1 MTTTAPVTS
10 SPPPTAPLGTS
21 TTANGTD
28 PTGVLNFTQN
38 FDTFLT
44 LLTTQLKNQD
54 PLAPTDTNQFTQEL
68 VSFSQV
74 EQQIKTNSQLA
85 TLISDQSSSQ
95 ALAALPTIG
104 RAIEYQGN
112 KSVLENGGAT
122 FSYTP
127 PANTAAVTLSILD
140 ASGNVVVSGKG
151 DPSTGKHS
159 FTWNGQ
165 TANGQQLPDG
175 GVYTLQV
182 RAADAKGNSVTV
194 PTTGTGT
201 IDNVSVTNNAATF
214 DVSGISVPL
223 SQLVKFVTSSATT
236 TSP

>member
-1 MTTTAPVTS
+1 MTTTTPVT

-85 TLISDQSSSQ
+85 TLLNNEASAETIS
-95 ALAALPTIG
+95 ALPSIG
-104 RAIEYQGN
+104 RTIEYQSNQGA
-112 KSVLENGGAT
+112 LQNGSAT
-122 FSYTP
+122 FSYTLP
-127 PANTAAVTLSILD
+127 STAAKATINILD
-140 ASGNVVVSGKG
+140 STGNIVASAQG
-151 DPSTGKHS
+151 DPSAGKHS

-165 TANGQQLPDG
+165 NASGLQLADG
-175 GVYTLQV
+175 IYTLQV
-182 RAADAKGNSVTV
+182 LAVDAKNQPITA
-194 PTTGTGT
+194 TTTATGT
-201 IDNVSVTNNAATF
+201 IDNVSVVNNAPTF
-214 DVSGISVPL
+214 DVSGVSVPF
-223 SQLVKFVTSSATT
+223 SQLVKFVTGSNSTP
-236 TSP
+236 SQ

>member
-10 SPPPTAPLGTS
+10 TPSTAPVGTS

-74 EQQIKTNSQLA
+74 EQQIKTNSQLT
-85 TLISDQSSSQ
+85 TLLNNEASAQTIS
-95 ALAALPTIG
+95 ALPSIG
-104 RAIEYQGN
+104 RTIEYQSNQGA
-112 KSVLENGGAT
+112 LQNGSAT
-122 FSYTP
+122 FSYTLP
-127 PANTAAVTLSILD
+127 STAAKATLNILD
-140 ASGNVVVSGKG
+140 PTGNIVASAQG
-151 DPSTGKHS
+151 DPSAGKHS

-165 TANGQQLPDG
+165 NASGLQLADG
-175 GVYTLQV
+175 TYSLQV
-182 RAADAKGNSVTV
+182 LAVDSKNQPITA
-194 PTTGTGT
+194 TTTATGT
-201 IDNVSVTNNAATF
+201 IDNVSVVNNAPTF
-214 DVSGISVPL
+214 DVSGISVPF
-223 SQLVKFVTSSATT
+223 SQLVKFVTSSNST
-236 TSP
+236 TSQ

>member
-74 EQQIKTNSQLA
+74 EQQIKTNSQLTSLLNNQA
-85 TLISDQSSSQ
+85 SAETIS
-95 ALAALPTIG
+95 ALPSIG
-104 RAIEYQGN
+104 RTIEYQG
-112 KSVLENGGAT
+112 SQGALQNGNVI
-122 FSYTP
+122 FSYTLP
-127 PANTAAVTLSILD
+127 STAASVRINILD
-140 ASGNVVVSGKG
+140 PKGNVVSSAQG
-151 DPSTGKHS
+151 DGSAGKHS

-165 TANGQQLPDG
+165 NASGLQLADG
-175 GVYTLQV
+175 TYTLQV
-182 RAADAKGNSVTV
+182 LAVDSKNQQITA
-194 PTTGTGT
+194 TTTATGT
-201 IDNVSVTNNAATF
+201 IDNVSVTNNAPTF
-214 DVSGISVPL
+214 DVSGISVPF
-223 SQLVKFVTSSATT
+223 SQLVKFITSSATT

>member
-1 MTTTAPVTS
+1 MTTTAPVT

-28 PTGVLNFTQN
+28 PTGVLNFTQK

-68 VSFSQV
+68 VSFSGV

-85 TLISDQSSSQ
+85 TLLNNETSAETIS
-95 ALAALPTIG
+95 ALPSIG
-104 RAIEYQGN
+104 RTIEYQSNQGA
-112 KSVLENGGAT
+112 LQNGSAT
-122 FSYTP
+122 FSYTLP
-127 PANTAAVTLSILD
+127 SAAAKATINILD
-140 ASGNVVVSGKG
+140 STGNIVASAQGN
-151 DPSTGKHS
+151 PSAGKHS

-165 TANGQQLPDG
+165 NASGLQLADG
-175 GVYTLQV
+175 TYTLQV
-182 RAADAKGNSVTV
+182 LAVDSKNQQI
-194 PTTGTGT
+194 TTTTTATGT
-201 IDNVSVTNNAATF
+201 IDNVSVINNAPTF
-214 DVSGISVPL
+214 DVSGISVPF
-223 SQLVKFVTSSATT
+223 SQLVKFVTSSNST

>member
-1 MTTTAPVTS
+1 MTTTTPVT

-85 TLISDQSSSQ
+85 TLLNNEASAETIS
-95 ALAALPTIG
+95 ALPSIG
-104 RAIEYQGN
+104 RTIEYQSNQGA
-112 KSVLENGGAT
+112 LQNGSAT
-122 FSYTP
+122 FSYTLP
-127 PANTAAVTLSILD
+127 STAAKATLNILD
-140 ASGNVVVSGKG
+140 STGNIVASAQG
-151 DPSTGKHS
+151 DPSAGKHT

-165 TANGQQLPDG
+165 NASGLQLADG
-175 GVYTLQV
+175 TYTLQV
-182 RAADAKGNSVTV
+182 LAIDSKNQPITATTTATGN
-194 PTTGTGT
+194 
-201 IDNVSVTNNAATF
+201 IDNVSVINNAPTF
-214 DVSGISVPL
+214 DVSGISVPF
-223 SQLVKFVTSSATT
+223 SQLVKFVTSSNST

>member
-1 MTTTAPVTS
+1 MTTTTPVT

-28 PTGVLNFTQN
+28 PTGVANFTQN

-74 EQQIKTNSQLA
+74 EQQIKTNSQIA
-85 TLISDQSSSQ
+85 TLISDQSS
-95 ALAALPTIG
+95 AEAIGALPAIG

-112 KSVLENGGAT
+112 KSVLENGGAS

-127 PANTAAVTLSILD
+127 PANTAAVTLSIVD

-151 DPSTGKHS
+151 DPSASKHS

-165 TANGQQLPDG
+165 TANGQQLPNG

-182 RAADAKGNSVTV
+182 RAVDAKGNSVTV

-201 IDNVSVTNNAATF
+201 IDNVSVANNVATF
-214 DVSGISVPL
+214 DLSGISVPL
-223 SQLVKFVTSSATT
+223 TQLVKFVTSSNPT

>member
-1 MTTTAPVTS
+1 MTTTTPVT

-74 EQQIKTNSQLA
+74 EQQIKTNSQLTSLLNNQA
-85 TLISDQSSSQ
+85 SADTIS
-95 ALAALPTIG
+95 ALPSIG
-104 RAIEYQGN
+104 RTIEYQSNQGA
-112 KSVLENGGAT
+112 LQNGSAT
-122 FSYTP
+122 FSYTLP
-127 PANTAAVTLSILD
+127 SAAAKATLNILD
-140 ASGNVVVSGKG
+140 PTGNIVASAQA
-151 DPSTGKHS
+151 DPSAGKHS

-165 TANGQQLPDG
+165 NASGLQLADG
-175 GVYTLQV
+175 IYTLQV
-182 RAADAKGNSVTV
+182 LAVDAKNQPITA
-194 PTTGTGT
+194 TTTATGT
-201 IDNVSVTNNAATF
+201 IDNVSVVNNAPTF
-214 DVSGISVPL
+214 DVSGVSVPF
-223 SQLVKFVTSSATT
+223 SQLVKFVTSSNSTP
-236 TSP
+236 SQ

>member
-1 MTTTAPVTS
+1 MTTTAPVT

-85 TLISDQSSSQ
+85 TLISDQSSS
-95 ALAALPTIG
+95 LAISALPTIG
-104 RAIEYQGN
+104 RTIEYQGN
-112 KSVLENGGAT
+112 QSVLQNGGAT

-127 PANTAAVTLSILD
+127 PANTAGATLSILD
-140 ASGNVVVSGKG
+140 ASGNVVASGKG
-151 DPSTGKHS
+151 DPSPGKHS

-182 RAADAKGNSVTV
+182 RAVDAKGNAVTV
-194 PTTGTGT
+194 PITGTGT
-201 IDNVSVTNNAATF
+201 IDNVSVVNNAATF

-223 SQLVKFVTSSATT
+223 SQLVKFVTSSNST

>member
-1 MTTTAPVTS
+1 MTTTAPVT

-85 TLISDQSSSQ
+85 TLLNNQASAETIS
-95 ALAALPTIG
+95 ALPSIG
-104 RAIEYQGN
+104 RTIEYQGN
-112 KSVLENGGAT
+112 QGALQNGNVT
-122 FSYTP
+122 FSYTLP
-127 PANTAAVTLSILD
+127 STAASVRINILD
-140 ASGNVVVSGKG
+140 PKGNIVASAQG
-151 DPSTGKHS
+151 DGSAGRHS
-159 FTWNGQ
+159 FAWNGQ
-165 TANGQQLPDG
+165 NANGLQLADG
-175 GVYTLQV
+175 TYTLQV
-182 RAADAKGNSVTV
+182 LAVDSKNHQITA
-194 PTTGTGT
+194 TTTATGT
-201 IDNVSVTNNAATF
+201 IDNVSVTNNAPTF
-214 DVSGISVPL
+214 DVSGISVPFG
-223 SQLVKFVTSSATT
+223 QLVKFITGSTST

>member
-1 MTTTAPVTS
+1 MTTTTPVT

-85 TLISDQSSSQ
+85 TLLNNEASAETIS
-95 ALAALPTIG
+95 ALPSIG
-104 RAIEYQGN
+104 RTIEYQSNQGA
-112 KSVLENGGAT
+112 LQNGSAT
-122 FSYTP
+122 FSYTLP
-127 PANTAAVTLSILD
+127 STAAKATINILD
-140 ASGNVVVSGKG
+140 STGNIVASAQG
-151 DPSTGKHS
+151 DPSAGKHS

-165 TANGQQLPDG
+165 NASGLKLADG
-175 GVYTLQV
+175 TYTLQV
-182 RAADAKGNSVTV
+182 LAVDAKNQ
-194 PTTGTGT
+194 PIAATTTATGT
-201 IDNVSVTNNAATF
+201 IDNVSVVNNAPTF
-214 DVSGISVPL
+214 DVSGISVPF
-223 SQLVKFVTSSATT
+223 SQLVKFVTSSNST
-236 TSP
+236 TSQ

>member
-1 MTTTAPVTS
+1 MTTTTPVT

-21 TTANGTD
+21 ATANGTD

-95 ALAALPTIG
+95 AISALPTIG
-104 RAIEYQGN
+104 RTIEYQGN
-112 KSVLENGGAT
+112 QSVLQNGGAT

-127 PANTAAVTLSILD
+127 PANTAVVTLSILD
-140 ASGNVVVSGKG
+140 ASKNVVVSGKG
-151 DPSTGKHS
+151 DPSAGKHS

-182 RAADAKGNSVTV
+182 RAVDAKGQQVNVT
-194 PTTGTGT
+194 TTGTGT
-201 IDNVSVTNNAATF
+201 IDNVSVANNAATF

-223 SQLVKFVTSSATT
+223 SQLVKFVTGSNTT

>member
-10 SPPPTAPLGTS
+10 PPPTAPVGTS

-74 EQQIKTNSQLA
+74 EQQIKTNSQLT
-85 TLISDQSSSQ
+85 TLLNNQASAETIS
-95 ALAALPTIG
+95 ALPSIG
-104 RAIEYQGN
+104 RTIEYQSNQGALQN
-112 KSVLENGGAT
+112 GSVT
-122 FSYTP
+122 FSYTLP
-127 PANTAAVTLSILD
+127 STAANVTLNILD
-140 ASGNVVVSGKG
+140 PRGNIVASAQG

-165 TANGQQLPDG
+165 NASGLQLADGTYSLRVLAVDSKNQQITA
-175 GVYTLQV
+175 
-182 RAADAKGNSVTV
+182 
-194 PTTGTGT
+194 TTTATGT
-201 IDNVSVTNNAATF
+201 IDNVSVTNNAPTF
-214 DVSGISVPL
+214 DVSGISVPF
-223 SQLVKFVTSSATT
+223 SQLVKFVTSSNST
-236 TSP
+236 TSQ

>member
-10 SPPPTAPLGTS
+10 APTTAPVGTS

-74 EQQIKTNSQLA
+74 EQQIKTNSQLT
-85 TLISDQSSSQ
+85 TLLNNEASAETIS
-95 ALAALPTIG
+95 ALPSIG
-104 RAIEYQGN
+104 RTIEYQSNQGA
-112 KSVLENGGAT
+112 LQNGSAT
-122 FSYTP
+122 FSYTLP
-127 PANTAAVTLSILD
+127 STAAKATLNILD
-140 ASGNVVVSGKG
+140 PTGNIVASAQGN
-151 DPSTGKHS
+151 PSAGKHS

-165 TANGQQLPDG
+165 NASGLQLADG
-175 GVYTLQV
+175 TYSLQV
-182 RAADAKGNSVTV
+182 LAVDSKNQPITA
-194 PTTGTGT
+194 TTTATGT
-201 IDNVSVTNNAATF
+201 IDNVSVVNNAPTF
-214 DVSGISVPL
+214 DVSGISVPF
-223 SQLVKFVTSSATT
+223 SQLVKFVTSSNST
-236 TSP
+236 TSQ

>member
-1 MTTTAPVTS
+1 MTTTTPVT

-74 EQQIKTNSQLA
+74 EQQIKTNSQLTSLLNNQA
-85 TLISDQSSSQ
+85 SADTIS
-95 ALAALPTIG
+95 ALPSIG
-104 RAIEYQGN
+104 RTIEYQSYQGALQHG
-112 KSVLENGGAT
+112 SAT
-122 FSYTP
+122 FSYTLP
-127 PANTAAVTLSILD
+127 SAAAKATINILD
-140 ASGNVVVSGKG
+140 PTGNIVASAPG
-151 DPSTGKHS
+151 DPSAGKHS

-165 TANGQQLPDG
+165 NANGLQLADG
-175 GVYTLQV
+175 TYTLQV
-182 RAADAKGNSVTV
+182 LAVDSKKQPITV
-194 PTTGTGT
+194 STTATGI
-201 IDNVSVTNNAATF
+201 IDNVSVVNNAATF
-214 DVSGISVPL
+214 DVSGISVPF
-223 SQLVKFVTSSATT
+223 SQLVKFVTGSNSTP
-236 TSP
+236 SQ